1 MIDPTW
7 LNDPGW
13 VYLRLSPE
21 VQQKEQS
28 LRKFDNKTHY
38 WIADPTDAFVIGKVE
53 DEAEGKVTVVLPD
66 GGKKT
71 LNREEVQE
79 INPPKFEKTED
90 MANLTFLNEASVLHN
105 LRQRYHS
112 LIIYTY
118 SGLFLVFINPYKRLP
133 IYTDSVA
140 NMFVN
145 CRRTKMPPHLFA
157 VSDLAYR
164 NMINDHEN
172 QSMLITGESGAGKTE
187 NTKKVISYFARI
199 GAPPS
204 KENQKEKKGSLEE
217 QVVQANPAIEAF
229 GNGATNRNY
238 NSSRYGKFIRIH
250 FNTNGKL
257 VGGDIEH
264 YLLEK
269 SRVIKQGPGERSF
282 HIFYQMM
289 INEKLRD
296 ACKLTNNI
304 RDYHFV
310 SQAEITVPGMNDV
323 EEFACTDN
331 AFDVMGFS
339 KEEKDGLYKTCAAIM
354 HMGEMK
360 FKQKPREEQ
369 AEITEDMT
377 NAANACSLFGVDA
390 EKFVNALLK
399 PQVKVGSEWVSK
411 GQTVQQVDWSV
422 GALAMAIYARMF
434 HWVIQ
439 RCNKTLATS
448 QDESSQYIG
457 VLDIAGFEIF
467 DRNSFEQL
475 WINFVNEKLQQFF
488 NHHMF
493 VLEQE
498 EYEREGIQWQFI
510 DFGLDLQ
517 ACIELIEKPLGVISM
532 LDEEC
537 IVPKATDAT
546 YAEKLNNQHMGKH
559 PNFQRPKP
567 VKGKSSDAHF
577 AIIHYAG
584 TVNYNVDSWLDKN
597 KDPLNDSAVAV
608 LKTAD
613 HKSAIY
619 QFWEDYQTAVD
630 RDEAEKRGKNVGTKK
645 KGGSFNTVSTMY
657 RESLNSLLSML
668 HTTQPH
674 FIRCIIPNEQK
685 KSGVIDAPLVLNQL
699 TCNGVLEG
707 IRICRKGFPNRI
719 LFLEFRYR
727 YAILAANE
735 ASKDAELQEVATA
748 MLNRLVNEQKLK
760 PEDYR
765 VGKNKVFFR
774 AGILARMEEYRDAA
788 ISVMIGKFQCEC
800 RHFLAQCERRR
811 REKQTEAIETVRWN
825 IRKWV
830 ELRGCAWYRLYT
842 RVKPML
848 TGLESNAQVKA
859 METKLKDMEEKQKVD
874 AEQHSKLSRE
884 FAQQREELESLK
896 GNYANQT
903 LVIERRKVEL
913 KELNDQ
919 MDQQNKRFAE
929 LETTTSLRIKSL
941 EKELMSAK
949 EKSTFEVKRLQA
961 EAQKRQFEV
970 EELQRQLAA
979 QQEANGQLVQQRK
992 AQETANLE
1000 SFDEME
1006 LLRAKVERLEE
1017 QRNRS
1022 IEELDQCEE
1031 RLHYEKRQ
1039 KEEALKDKRK
1049 VESEN
1054 KQLLDRLEL
1063 LQNEYKNCDKDAK
1076 RMEMEIGQWRTR
1088 AHDDA
1093 NLISKLQANIRQLV
1107 ARIEELETELEVEQR
1122 GRMRADKL
1130 KNEAQAELGALHEQ
1144 IAETNGQLEVQMH
1157 LNKNAQQEL
1166 LSLHKELEK
1175 RNIQNESSIAD
1186 LCSMQWLT
1194 LNNLRNL
1201 SQQAQFL
1208 ENEANR
1214 VLDFRK
1220 VSQEQMQKPLT
1231 RSMSTREFYKH
1242 NAVEYRP

>member
-1 MIDPTW
+1 MHHPSELMIDPTW

-28 LRKFDNKTHY
+28 LRKFDNKTQY
-38 WIADPTDAFVIGKVE
+38 WIADPTEAFVIGKVE
-53 DEAEGKVTVVLPD
+53 DEAEGKVTVELPD

-71 LNREEVQE
+71 LNRDEVQE

-112 LIIYTY
+112 LLIYTY

-269 SRVIKQGPGERSF
+269 SRVIKQGTGERSF
-282 HIFYQMM
+282 HVFYQMM
-289 INEKLRD
+289 TNEKLRN

-377 NAANACSLFGVDA
+377 NATNACSLFGVDV

-517 ACIELIEKPLGVISM
+517 ACIELIEKPLGIISM

-546 YAEKLNNQHMGKH
+546 YAEKLNSQHMGKH

-630 RDEAEKRGKNVGTKK
+630 REEAEKRGKNVGTKK
-645 KGGSFNTVSTMY
+645 ERRLIQHRFYDVS
-657 RESLNSLLSML
+657 RIL
-668 HTTQPH
+668 
-674 FIRCIIPNEQK
+674 EQF
-685 KSGVIDAPLVLNQL
+685 VIDAPYDTTTFYSLHHSER
-699 TCNGVLEG
+699 TEEE
-707 IRICRKGFPNRI
+707 RIDMQRCTGRNSNLSQRNRI

-735 ASKDAELQEVATA
+735 ASKDVELDKVVTA

-774 AGILARMEEYRDAA
+774 AGILARMEEHRDAA
-788 ISVMIGKFQCEC
+788 ISVMIGKFQCAC

-811 REKQTEAIETVRWN
+811 REKQTEAIETVQWN

-859 METKLKDMEEKQKVD
+859 MEAKLKDMEEKQKVD

-884 FAQQREELESLK
+884 FAQQKEELESLK
-896 GNYANQT
+896 GKCANQT
-903 LVIERRKVEL
+903 LVIERRKAEL

-919 MDQQNKRFAE
+919 IDQQNKRFAE
-929 LETTTSLRIKSL
+929 LESTTGLRIKSL
-941 EKELMSAK
+941 EKELMSTK

-961 EAQKRQFEV
+961 EAQKRQSEV

-979 QQEANGQLVQQRK
+979 QQEANSQLVQQRK
-992 AQETANLE
+992 AQEAANLE
-1000 SFDEME
+1000 NFDEME

-1017 QRNRS
+1017 QRNRTV
-1022 IEELDQCEE
+1022 EELDQCEE
-1031 RLHYEKRQ
+1031 RLHHEKRQ

-1049 VESEN
+1049 LESEN
-1054 KQLLDRLEL
+1054 KQLLDKFEL
-1063 LQNEYKNCDKDAK
+1063 LQNEYKNCDKDAR
-1076 RMEMEIGQWRTR
+1076 RMESEIGQWRTR

-1157 LNKNAQQEL
+1157 LNKNAQQEV